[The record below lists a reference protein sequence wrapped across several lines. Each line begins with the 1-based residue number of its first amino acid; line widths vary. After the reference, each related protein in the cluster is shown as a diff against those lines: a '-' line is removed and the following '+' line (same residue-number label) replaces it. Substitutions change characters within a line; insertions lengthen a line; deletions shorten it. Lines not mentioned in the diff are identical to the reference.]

1 MFPISKRLLG
11 AGISGAL
18 VLGLAVTAAA
28 RTGSSSDEPR
38 GASVS
43 SPTSS
48 STPVTAPSSSVPT
61 TTPATNAADQPAPG
75 GETATHLAGEAGQV
89 TISRSGDALSIVN
102 VTPNGGWTF
111 EVEQS
116 SGRELEVKFTA
127 AGARVDFNAE
137 LEDGQ
142 VRIRV
147 RDRATDD
154 DRSGPGHGDDDRDV
168 EDRSGPGHGGD
179 DDRNDDRDVDDRSG
193 PGHGGGDDRDDRS
206 GRGSGHGGDDRDDD
220 DDDDD

>member
-154 DRSGPGHGDDDRDV
+154 DRSGPGHGDDDR
-168 EDRSGPGHGGD
+168 
-179 DDRNDDRDVDDRSG
+179 NDDRDVDDRSG